1 MNKPEFYIS
10 AASTISHLPTFRNAG
25 FSSVIG
31 PLEANSALI
40 TPDYKSYIEAALLRR
55 MSKILRMSV
64 ACSKDCLEQAG
75 VEQPD
80 AIVVGTGLGC
90 LQDTEKFLNTSQTV
104 EGLLPPTAFI
114 QSTHNTMAGQ
124 VSLTIGNHGYNM
136 THTQNTLSFEHA
148 MLDAMMLLQ
157 EGDSHI
163 LVGAADEY
171 IEVLTEIMAQLAPGQ
186 DRPMTSGASF
196 FVLSKEKNEQVMA
209 AVRDVVTIG
218 LADDVQ
224 QNVGDFL
231 ADNALTTEDLDLI
244 LYAGQDNFPGQSAVD
259 YLTLSGIYATAS
271 AFALHYAVDVLQT
284 DKKIKNVLICNSLR
298 KSNLGLMLVQ
308 AVEA

>member
-1 MNKPEFYIS
+1 
-10 AASTISHLPTFRNAG
+10 
-25 FSSVIG
+25 
-31 PLEANSALI
+31 
-40 TPDYKSYIEAALLRR
+40 
-55 MSKILRMSV
+55 
-64 ACSKDCLEQAG
+64 
-75 VEQPD
+75 
-80 AIVVGTGLGC
+80 

-171 IEVLTEIMAQLAPGQ
+171 IEILTEIMAELAPGQ
-186 DRPMTSGASF
+186 DRPMTSGSSF
-196 FVLSKEKNEQVMA
+196 FVLSKEKNEQALA
-209 AVRDVVTIG
+209 AVKDVATIG
-218 LADDVQ
+218 LAEDVQ
-224 QNVGDFL
+224 QNIDEFL
-231 ADNALTTEDLDLI
+231 ADNAFTIEDLDLV
-244 LYAGQDNFPGQSAVD
+244 LYAGEDNFSGQNAVD
-259 YLTLSGIYATAS
+259 YLALSGIYATAS

-284 DKKIKNVLICNSLR
+284 EKKIRNVLICNSLR